1 MKLGVALGGGGA
13 KGLAHL
19 GALRVIESLGAPIE
33 FVAGTSAGAIVGAL
47 YAAAKPLDE
56 IEQIMRR
63 WTLHQLLAFDR
74 TGMGLFSTDG
84 MRAALE
90 IELGRTTRIEHLR
103 RKFAAVA
110 VDLESQTEVVFDS
123 GMVIDAVC
131 ASAAFPGFFAPVK
144 IGEHTFIDGGVL
156 NPVPCDVVRKLGAE
170 RVIAVDLAAD
180 EPIFTTAGTRPL
192 NLDTLVTSIVSSAE
206 KRKIVRVTARA
217 IGVMSKLIRET
228 RLTQSPPDVI
238 IRPNVHQ
245 VGLMDFDMA
254 DECFTA
260 GQSSAR
266 EQLAAMQALLTPP
279 TNWQKFRAQ
288 LRARMTR
295 ASNRSTRH
303 D

>member
-19 GALRVIESLGAPIE
+19 GALRVIESLGARVE
-33 FVAGTSAGAIVGAL
+33 CVAGTSAGAIVGAL
-47 YAAAKPLDE
+47 YAAAKPLAE

-90 IELGRTTRIEHLR
+90 IELGRTTRIEHLPR
-103 RKFAAVA
+103 RFAAVA
-110 VDLESQTEVVFDS
+110 VDLEAQEEVVFDA
-123 GMVIDAVC
+123 GPVVDAIC

-144 IGEHTFIDGGVL
+144 IGERTFIDGGTL

-180 EPIFTTAGTRPL
+180 EPVFTTAGTRPL
-192 NLDTLVTSIVSSAE
+192 NLDSLVTSIVSSAE
-206 KRKIVRVTARA
+206 KRKVVRVTARA

-228 RLTQSPPDVI
+228 RLAQSPPDII
-238 IRPNVHQ
+238 IRPNVYQ

-254 DECFTA
+254 DACFAA
-260 GQSSAR
+260 GEASAR
-266 EQLAAMQALLTPP
+266 EQCAAMQAWLTPP
-279 TNWQKFRAQ
+279 TRWQKISTQ
-288 LRARMTR
+288 LRARTARVMQR
-295 ASNRSTRH
+295 KKSP
-303 D
+303 